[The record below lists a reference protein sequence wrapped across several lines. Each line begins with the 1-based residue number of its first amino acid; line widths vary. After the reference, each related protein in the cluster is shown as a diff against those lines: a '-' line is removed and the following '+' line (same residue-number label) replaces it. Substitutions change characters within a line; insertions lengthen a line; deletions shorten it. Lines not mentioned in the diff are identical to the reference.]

1 MTDFLVKKFIKNYE
15 DTSNPEVRSEY
26 GKFSGK
32 VGIVCNVLLCILKLA
47 IGFFTSSVSIIA
59 DAVNNLSDASSS
71 IISIIGFKLS
81 EKPADAEHPYGHG
94 RYEYLS
100 AMSVAVIII
109 VIGFDLLKTGISK
122 ILSPE
127 EVMFNAS
134 LVVILI
140 FSIVVKLWM
149 MIFNNKYGKKINS
162 KLLLATAL
170 DSRNDI
176 ISTGTVLVSTIVSHL
191 TSVELDG
198 WVATVVSIFILY
210 SGYGLIKDTLNPLL
224 GCPPEEEFIEE
235 IKNKI
240 MSYPGVIGMHD
251 LIVHDYG
258 PCRKFASVHI
268 EMDSKEDP
276 LVSHDIIDN
285 IEVDFMKNNGI
296 QMIVHYD
303 PILTDDPL
311 TTELK
316 QKIIKI
322 ISVIDKSLSIHDFR
336 VVPGNSHT
344 NLIFDCV
351 APYDFYLSDSE
362 IKKLIRK
369 AVTELNPSYNCVI
382 TIDKSFA

>member
-1 MTDFLVKKFIKNYE
+1 MTDFLVKKFIKNHE
-15 DTSNPEVRSEY
+15 DISDSKVRSEY
-26 GKFSGK
+26 GKLSGK
-32 VGIVCNVLLCILKLA
+32 VGIVCNILLFILKVA
-47 IGFFTSSVSIIA
+47 VGIFSSSVSIIA

-122 ILSPE
+122 IFNPV
-127 EVMFNAS
+127 EVTFNLS
-134 LVVILI
+134 LVLILT
-140 FSIVVKLWM
+140 FSIAVKLWM
-149 MIFNNKYGKKINS
+149 MLFNSKYGKKINS
-162 KLLLATAL
+162 KLLIATAI

-176 ISTGTVLVSTIVSHL
+176 ISTATVLVSAIISHL
-191 TSVELDG
+191 TSAELDG
-198 WVATVVSIFILY
+198 WVASLVSLFILY

-235 IKNKI
+235 IRNKI

-285 IEVDFMKNNGI
+285 IEVDFLKNNGI

-303 PILTDDPL
+303 PVLTDDPL

-316 QKIIKI
+316 QKISDIVGI
-322 ISVIDKSLSIHDFR
+322 IDKRLTIHDFR

-351 APYDFYLSDSE
+351 APFDFHFSDSE

-369 AVTELNPSYNCVI
+369 AVTELDSSYNCVI
-382 TIDKSFA
+382 TIDKSFT